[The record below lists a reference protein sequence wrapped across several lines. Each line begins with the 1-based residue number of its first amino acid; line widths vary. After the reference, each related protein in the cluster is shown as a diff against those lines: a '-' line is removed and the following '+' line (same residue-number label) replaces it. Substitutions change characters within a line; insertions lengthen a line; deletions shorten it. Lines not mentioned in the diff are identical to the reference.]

1 MEKKDSATKA
11 PCERA
16 GALQLGALVPLGSVA
31 VVISIQILPVT
42 QTNQCIHTHIYILI
56 NLPQVCPCYEC

>member
-42 QTNQCIHTHIYILI
+42 QTNQCIHTHIYIYI
-56 NLPQVCPCYEC
+56 Y